1 MKQITDRLRMV
12 FFGVFVIAYGVYS
25 PKGCMTAIGEVMADK
40 EYDPI
45 KIREKHRKEFLA
57 NYRR

>member
-1 MKQITDRLRMV
+1 MKQITDRLRMIV
-12 FFGVFVIAYGVYS
+12 LGLFVLIVGVFS
-25 PKGCMTAIGEVMADK
+25 PSLVMKTIGEVMADK

-45 KIREKHRKEFLA
+45 KIRDRHRKEFLA